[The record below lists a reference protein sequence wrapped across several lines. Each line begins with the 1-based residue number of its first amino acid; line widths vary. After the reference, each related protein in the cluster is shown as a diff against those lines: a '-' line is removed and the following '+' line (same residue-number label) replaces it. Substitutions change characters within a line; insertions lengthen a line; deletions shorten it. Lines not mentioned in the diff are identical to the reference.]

1 MISILCPTRNRPDQ
15 LKRMIQ
21 SAEATAEGPVE
32 FVLYCDSDASLPPDI
47 ITDKDNVICLVGP
60 RITLSRMWNTCQ
72 EHARYDIFMH
82 GGDDI
87 VFRTKGWDIK
97 VVRSI
102 YKYPDRIVFVHCNA
116 MDWGPDLG
124 THGFLHRK
132 WVDAVGYFVP
142 PFFSSDFNDK
152 WLTEVSDMIG
162 RHVYLEDV
170 ITEHMHPIWGKAQ
183 WDSTYTERLNR
194 HQADSPQDLYDSLAP
209 ERAANAQKL
218 RAVME

>member
-1 MISILCPTRNRPDQ
+1 MISILCPTRNRAEQ
-15 LKRMIQ
+15 LRRMVR
-21 SAEATAEGPVE
+21 SAESMADGPIE
-32 FVLYCDSDASLPPDI
+32 FVLYCDNDAWPPDSV
-47 ITDKDNVICLVGP
+47 TDKDNVRTLIGP
-60 RITLSRMWNTCQ
+60 RITLSKMWNECQ
-72 EHARYDIFMH
+72 AHARYDIFMH

-87 VFRTKGWDIK
+87 VFRTRGWDTEVIK
-97 VVRSI
+97 AFE
-102 YKYPDRIVFVHCNA
+102 KYPDHIAFVHCNA

-132 WVDAVGYFVP
+132 WVETVGYFVP
-142 PFFSSDFNDK
+142 PWFSSDMNDK

-183 WDSTYTERLNR
+183 WDSTYNERLQR
-194 HQADSPQDLYDSLAP
+194 HGRDNPQDTYDSLAAQ
-209 ERAANAQKL
+209 RAEDAQKL